1 MSRGTSKNISWQTNV
16 SAQSNI
22 FHLNGSSKVD
32 FKRER
37 RVAAERCFGSEAGRR
52 ARSLNIKGALTWS
65 AILQPL
71 EANISEPSLTYI
83 IIL

>member
-1 MSRGTSKNISWQTNV
+1 MLAKPD
-16 SAQSNI
+16 I
-22 FHLNGSSKVD
+22 FYLNGSSKVD

-37 RVAAERCFGSEAGRR
+37 PEVPERCFGFESGRR

-71 EANISEPSLTYI
+71 GARISEPSLAYI